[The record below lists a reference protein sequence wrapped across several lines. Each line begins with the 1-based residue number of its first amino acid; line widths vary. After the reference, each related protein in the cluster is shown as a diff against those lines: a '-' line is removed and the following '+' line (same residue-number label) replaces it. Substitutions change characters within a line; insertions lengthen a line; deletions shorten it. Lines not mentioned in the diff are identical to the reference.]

1 MRMLERTPETVKTLT
16 VGAANTPYK
25 SLIVPIF
32 FCYFDSVWSCCSK
45 CDADGLESLQRRTA
59 KFE

>member
-1 MRMLERTPETVKTLT
+1 MLERTPETVKTLT

-45 CDADGLESLQRRTA
+45 CDADGLESLQC
-59 KFE
+59 